1 MLRQAQFNTLGR
13 VFRFKLR
20 SLAKAPECYQPIAGS
35 RSFGDVAKNPLKMPQ
50 TMIMAMPMSMPQSS
64 SLASCLYQANTSP
77 MTSSLVVKCKHSISI
92 LPDYTKQQKQKPN
105 AAHGGNN
112 GVNQQH
118 FHQNHNHPDNRAGI
132 STKAEQLEEKNPQQQ
147 EQDQQQPEVSQPVPF
162 RRSVPRPMHNPL
174 SRRHTVD
181 RARLQYIN
189 DMFKELANE
198 VETRKP
204 RTKKFVSRQSLHSG
218 RMDKID

>member
-1 MLRQAQFNTLGR
+1 MLHQAKFNTLGR
-13 VFRFKLR
+13 VLRLTLR
-20 SLAKAPECYQPIAGS
+20 SLPKGSECVQSCAGS
-35 RSFGDVAKNPLKMPQ
+35 RSFGDVAKKPLKMPQ
-50 TMIMAMPMSMPQSS
+50 TMVMAMPMSMPQSS
-64 SLASCLYQANTSP
+64 SLANTLP
-77 MTSSLVVKCKHSISI
+77 MTSSLVVKCKHSISM
-92 LPDYTKQQKQKPN
+92 LPDYTNQQKQKQKPF
-105 AAHGGNN
+105 AIHGRNN

-118 FHQNHNHPDNRAGI
+118 FHQNHNQPDNRAGM
-132 STKAEQLEEKNPQQQ
+132 STKADQLEEKS
-147 EQDQQQPEVSQPVPF
+147 QQPEVSQPVPN
-162 RRSVPRPMHNPL
+162 RGPIPRPMHNPL

-218 RMDKID
+218 RIDKID